1 MLVNLFDMFRIHQ
14 KIIKVEN
21 ENLPPFV
28 YAEMNQEVRLILSA
42 FLNFSIVNNCKH
54 LLDNDIGVP
63 NG

>member
-1 MLVNLFDMFRIHQ
+1 M
-14 KIIKVEN
+14 IKNTTIEVEV

-42 FLNFSIVNNCKH
+42 FLNFNIVNNCKH